1 MFNLVIFLY
10 FNFFSFD
17 NARKDLLP
25 LHLISYNNF
34 LHLHKVKLHFMR
46 NLGLI
51 MKILHIAFIL
61 FLFSL
66 NLIAQQ
72 NVEAGFFAGVA
83 NYQGDLAED
92 EIEIGET
99 KLAYGGYISYL
110 LNPKVIIRGNVYYG
124 NISGEDTNST
134 ELALRGFSF
143 NADVL
148 EIGVNAQWLI
158 FGRSRYNNSGIFVP
172 QFTPYLSGGVA
183 ITTINADLTYPDT
196 DENNL
201 NFPEKADTDN
211 FLVVPISAGLRYE
224 LVEFLT
230 LGFELGARATF
241 SDHVDNVS
249 LNGNPNKNDWYL
261 FGGFTLGYVFGSADN
276 FNF

>member
-1 MFNLVIFLY
+1 MHN
-10 FNFFSFD
+10 
-17 NARKDLLP
+17 P
-25 LHLISYNNF
+25 
-34 LHLHKVKLHFMR
+34 
-46 NLGLI
+46 GLI
-51 MKILHIAFIL
+51 MKILHIAFI
-61 FLFSL
+61 FLFFSS
-66 NLIAQQ
+66 NMIAQQ
-72 NVEAGFFAGVA
+72 NVEAGLFAGVA
-83 NYQGDLAED
+83 NYQGDLADD

-99 KLAYGGYISYL
+99 NLAYGAYISYL
-110 LNPKVIIRGNVYYG
+110 INPKVIVRGNVYYG
-124 NISGEDTNST
+124 NISGDDRNST
-134 ELALRGFSF
+134 ALESRGYNF

-183 ITTINADLTYPDT
+183 ITTINADLLYPDT
-196 DENNL
+196 EANNL

-211 FLVVPISAGLRYE
+211 FLVVPLNVGLRYE
-224 LVEFLT
+224 MVEFLT

-241 SDHVDNVS
+241 SDYVDNVS

-276 FNF
+276 FKF